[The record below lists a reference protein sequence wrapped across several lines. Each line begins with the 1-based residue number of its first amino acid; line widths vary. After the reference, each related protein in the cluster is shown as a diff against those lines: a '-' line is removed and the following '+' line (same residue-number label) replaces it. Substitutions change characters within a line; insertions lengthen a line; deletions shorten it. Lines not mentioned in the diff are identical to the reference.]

1 MGLTK
6 EQGRYLHR
14 RILTLF
20 FCSVCNANSMNL
32 RYLIASTVQTQIEL
46 ESMRQDFMTYGKL
59 KINRK
64 TFSMKIVC

>member
-6 EQGRYLHR
+6 EQGRYLYR

>member
-1 MGLTK
+1 
-6 EQGRYLHR
+6 
-14 RILTLF
+14 
-20 FCSVCNANSMNL
+20 MNL

-64 TFSMKIVC
+64 TFSMKIVCWGLLLWYFSRYFICFSLKEQKNGL